1 MGATSA
7 FCLQAVTHSSA
18 TDTLKGE

>member
-18 TDTLKGE
+18 ADTLKGE